1 MIYDI
6 GKILSPKLVI
16 VAINMAIATRK
27 TDNLIHRSDQSIQ
40 YTCKEYLKILKNNGI
55 RISCPPKVI
64 LMIMPLLNNSL
75 KF

>member
-27 TDNLIHRSDQSIQ
+27 TDNLIHHSDQGIQ
-40 YTCKEYLKILKNNGI
+40 YTCKEYIKILKNNGI
-55 RISCPPKVI
+55 RISMSAKSNPYD
-64 LMIMPLLNNSL
+64 NA
-75 KF
+75 FAE